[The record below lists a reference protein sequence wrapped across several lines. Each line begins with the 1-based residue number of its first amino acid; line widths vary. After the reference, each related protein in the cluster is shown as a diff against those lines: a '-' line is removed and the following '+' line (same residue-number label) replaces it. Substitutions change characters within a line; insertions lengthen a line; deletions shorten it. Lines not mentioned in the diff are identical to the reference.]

1 MDDVVVAIMASK
13 TCRFCRASGPSQCP
27 PSDDLDR
34 ERGALVVS
42 ALWLSDAVLIV
53 VDPSPTGVGI
63 RSTEDLETW
72 LPQGDPIY

>member
-1 MDDVVVAIMASK
+1 MDDVAVAIIASK

-34 ERGALVVS
+34 ERGALVVPTFS
-42 ALWLSDAVLIV
+42 LSDAVLIV

-63 RSTEDLETW
+63 RSTVDLETW

>member
-1 MDDVVVAIMASK
+1 MDDVVVAIIASK

-42 ALWLSDAVLIV
+42 ASWLSDGVLIV
-53 VDPSPTGVGI
+53 VDPSPNGVGI
-63 RSTEDLETW
+63 RSTEDLEAW